1 MLSRAD
7 IGHRVVVRRLVG
19 VRDGRPLR
27 TDVLGVL
34 TALTETE
41 LTIETE
47 AGPLTVPRETVT
59 AAKRVPP
66 RPPPR
71 SRRGGASGPSGAH

>member
-1 MLSRAD
+1 MLGPED

-27 TDVLGVL
+27 TDALGVL
-34 TALTETE
+34 TGLTDTE

-47 AGPLTVPRETVT
+47 AGPLTVARDTVT

-66 RPPPR
+66 RPPAGPR
-71 SRRGGASGPSGAH
+71 RRRPSSG